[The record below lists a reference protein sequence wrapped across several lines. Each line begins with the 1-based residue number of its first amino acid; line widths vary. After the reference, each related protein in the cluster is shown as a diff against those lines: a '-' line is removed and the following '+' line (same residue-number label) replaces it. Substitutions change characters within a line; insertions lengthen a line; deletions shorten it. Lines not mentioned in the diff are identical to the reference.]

1 MKRCID
7 EIERERKYLLDARE
21 YFALKKAYAKKS
33 DVILQ
38 KNYYYDTKDFEFGKR
53 GITCR
58 IREKDGK
65 FVATVKTHS
74 GRGDGIS
81 YEHSCAVSD
90 EYDGSFFDA
99 RTSLWGVLVTERII
113 LFADRFVEVVLDRNS
128 YLGTVDY
135 ELEIEA
141 APEGEVRAEKLAGEI
156 YAFLCAADKDGRR
169 CCGMSHV
176 NTVSKSERF
185 FERLKKLMLMNDY

>member
-1 MKRCID
+1 MKGCID

-21 YFALKKAYAKKS
+21 YFALKKAFAEKS
-33 DVILQ
+33 EVILQ

-58 IREKDGK
+58 IREKCGK

-81 YEHSCAVSD
+81 YEHSCAVRD

-113 LFADRFVEVVLDRNS
+113 LFADRFVEVALDRNS
-128 YLGTVDY
+128 YLVRSIMSLKSKLRRRERFGRKSWQARY
-135 ELEIEA
+135 MHFFA
-141 APEGEVRAEKLAGEI
+141 AIL
-156 YAFLCAADKDGRR
+156 
-169 CCGMSHV
+169 
-176 NTVSKSERF
+176 TVSGVTAVCRTSTTSANRKDSSEG
-185 FERLKKLMLMNDY
+185 